1 MKLSSLLKGPQK
13 HLPTQTG
20 VGKLMNTSAI
30 SRQLANG
37 NRSVTNTMVPAQET
51 LRRDA
56 DTDYNNAKKPQHK
69 YSVLFLLALCR
80 TYGTIIARWG
90 GSGRDDLVRRDRRS
104 IESAKSGK
112 EHASSSLE
120 PCVTALLN
128 VLSFSTNIVVSSWS
142 IVQSNPRVV
151 SDLYTVIDVKKGST
165 PIRAIGLLPTY
176 KRIQH
181 SHYGACDGNVG
192 AAVLLVFIT
201 CMSHTLI
208 VTDDVEIH
216 DMG

>member
-1 MKLSSLLKGPQK
+1 M
-13 HLPTQTG
+13 
-20 VGKLMNTSAI
+20 I
-30 SRQLANG
+30 
-37 NRSVTNTMVPAQET
+37 
-51 LRRDA
+51 
-56 DTDYNNAKKPQHK
+56 
-69 YSVLFLLALCR
+69 
-80 TYGTIIARWG
+80 
-90 GSGRDDLVRRDRRS
+90 RS
-104 IESAKSGK
+104 IDSAKSGK
-112 EHASSSLE
+112 EHASSNLE

-128 VLSFSTNIVVSSWS
+128 VLCFSTNIVVSSWA

-165 PIRAIGLLPTY
+165 PIRAIDVFPTY
-176 KRIQH
+176 KRMQH